1 MATEIKFCKN
11 CADNKITHEFQ
22 DEKYG
27 KFIRVFNIGEKSGTS
42 TCTIVMAVKKLR
54 NNE

>member
-42 TCTIVMAVKKLR
+42 TCTICNGNKKAKK
-54 NNE
+54 

>member
-27 KFIRVFNIGEKSGTS
+27 KFIRVFNKFYMLIAKE
-42 TCTIVMAVKKLR
+42 IHLQF
-54 NNE
+54 EL